1 MHLGLDAAPAV
12 VTTPVSPDGAAEVF
26 RSSQGLVSGHRT
38 RGDGLPRL
46 GVFAGWD
53 DGMGAA
59 VSDGIVAFASII
71 GAVCGD
77 AADRLVRRDLVQKIW
92 QHRRITDVAP
102 GDLHGPNLQR
112 LFVDPKMYLAP
123 NPPLGPTHAC
133 VRSTLLHP
141 RP

>member
-1 MHLGLDAAPAV
+1 
-12 VTTPVSPDGAAEVF
+12 
-26 RSSQGLVSGHRT
+26 
-38 RGDGLPRL
+38 
-46 GVFAGWD
+46 
-53 DGMGAA
+53 MGAA

-123 NPPLGPTHAC
+123 NPPLGPTMLAC
-133 VRSTLLHP
+133 VPLSFTLDLDTGAVHCP
-141 RP
+141 AGHHEVMSREGISRCNGS